1 MDIKSDWDR
10 GLEYMRK
17 PTFNETAVIGY
28 GFYMFFTLLI
38 EPNWMYANIEK
49 NPDSMYVAYLNLLG
63 SQLNIAVFSLIV
75 ALVTMGIL
83 FTQNYTFRI
92 AVNLLGLVYF
102 TIISASYIFSY
113 PNLGLGLAAII
124 VVTQISNINM
134 LIDEQQE
141 GRKRKIIYDSYH
153 DDEGGEEDDTEK

>member
-1 MDIKSDWDR
+1 MDIKPDWDR

-38 EPNWMYANIEK
+38 DPNWMYANIEK
-49 NPDSMYVAYLNLLG
+49 NPDSMYAAYLDLLG
-63 SQLNIAVFSLIV
+63 SQLNIAIFSLIV
-75 ALVTMGIL
+75 AVMTMVVL
-83 FTQNYTFRI
+83 FTQNYMFRI
-92 AVNLLGLVYF
+92 SVNLIGLIYF

-113 PNLGLGLAAII
+113 PNLGLGLAAIL
-124 VVTQISNINM
+124 VATQISNINR

-141 GRKRKIIYDSYH
+141 DRKRKIICNSYH
-153 DDEGGEEDDTEK
+153 DDEGGEKVDSKE

>member
-1 MDIKSDWDR
+1 
-10 GLEYMRK
+10 MRK

-28 GFYMFFTLLI
+28 GFYMFFTLII
-38 EPNWMYANIEK
+38 EPNWMYANIDK
-49 NPDSMYVAYLNLLG
+49 NPDSMYVAYLELLG
-63 SQLNIAVFSLIV
+63 SQLNIAIFSLIV

-92 AVNLLGLVYF
+92 MVNLLGLTYF

-113 PNLGLGLAAII
+113 PNIGLGLAGILVI
-124 VVTQISNINM
+124 TQIKNINI

-141 GRKRKIIYDSYH
+141 DRKRKIICDSYH
-153 DDEGGEEDDTEK
+153 DDKGGEPSDSEKQ

>member
-1 MDIKSDWDR
+1 
-10 GLEYMRK
+10 MRK
-17 PTFNETAVIGY
+17 PTFNETVVIGY
-28 GFYMFFTLLI
+28 GFYMFFTLMI
-38 EPNWMYANIEK
+38 DRNWMYANIAE

-63 SQLNIAVFSLIV
+63 TQFNIAIFSLIV
-75 ALVTMGIL
+75 AVVTMGVL

-92 AVNLLGLVYF
+92 VVNLIGLIYF

-124 VVTQISNINM
+124 VVTQINNINM

-141 GRKRKIIYDSYH
+141 ERKRKIICNSYH
-153 DDEGGEEDDTEK
+153 DDEGGEENNGT